1 MVRES
6 HEAGAGSVTV
16 TMSGM
21 GQGVKRLWPVATYV
35 VPYGLAFGA
44 AAVDRGLT
52 EVQSV
57 VMSAIVFAGASQFAA
72 LEMWGESLPYL
83 SLALVT
89 LAVNSRLVILGA
101 VLSPWLNALPRRHA
115 LAAMFLL
122 SDPNFADG
130 HSALK
135 SGSND
140 VGILIGGGLLLWSV
154 WVTSTWAGAVVGA
167 TFGALDRFGID
178 VAMATFFAS
187 VVAGKATSRA
197 SVVPAAVAVV
207 VCLATFDVLPNG
219 WSIIAAALCGGAT
232 GLLVHAK

>member
-1 MVRES
+1 MVSNGDEKAARL
-6 HEAGAGSVTV
+6 VTV
-16 TMSGM
+16 TLSGLVL
-21 GQGVKRLWPVATYV
+21 GVRRLSPVAVYV

-52 EVQSV
+52 EFQSV
-57 VMSAIVFAGASQFAA
+57 VMSALVFAGASQFAV

-154 WVTSTWAGAVVGA
+154 WVTST
-167 TFGALDRFGID
+167 
-178 VAMATFFAS
+178 
-187 VVAGKATSRA
+187 
-197 SVVPAAVAVV
+197 
-207 VCLATFDVLPNG
+207 
-219 WSIIAAALCGGAT
+219 
-232 GLLVHAK
+232 